1 MEIIEQPDTQTCL
14 LNLSRD
20 EWLELGDEYGYLTP
34 EIRQHLVPPDSPATR
49 PRFPTGD
56 RMNVRVEQESGPV
69 FAIYLAGDAD
79 VAGKPI
85 YVEQL
90 LCTMTKQQDALAV
103 KALLDDMA
111 ERIAKGRDREGVLE
125 RRLRGTKRT

>member
-1 MEIIEQPDTQTCL
+1 
-14 LNLSRD
+14 
-20 EWLELGDEYGYLTP
+20 
-34 EIRQHLVPPDSPATR
+34 
-49 PRFPTGD
+49 
-56 RMNVRVEQESGPV
+56 MNVRVEQESGPV

-125 RRLRGTKRT
+125 RSLRGTSRT

>member
-1 MEIIEQPDTQTCL
+1 MKIIRQNETCL
-14 LNLSRD
+14 LRLSQA
-20 EWLELGDEYGYLTP
+20 EWNDIGKEQGWLTQ
-34 EIRQHLVPPDSPATR
+34 EQQQQLYPPDSPATR
-49 PRFPTGD
+49 PSFPTGD
-56 RMNVRVEQESGPV
+56 RMNVRVVQETGQA

-90 LCTMTKQQDALAV
+90 LCTLTKHQDALAV

-125 RRLRGTKRT
+125 RHLRGNNRT